1 MFILSL
7 DQGTTGTTAT
17 IIDAETF
24 KFIDKENQ
32 EFKQHFPNPGW
43 VEHDLDEI
51 WKSVKNTVQTVLK
64 RNNIDSSKIKSIG
77 ITNQRET
84 TCAFNRKGDALAK
97 AIVWQDRR
105 TADYCDSLKSHEEKF
120 KKETGLPL
128 DPYFSGTKMNWLL
141 NNNQYVKEAHKNHD
155 LHFGTIDTFL
165 LYRLSGCISF
175 KTDVSNASR
184 TLLMSLDSCQWND
197 ELCKILGIDKSTL
210 PEVCESICDF
220 GVTKGLD
227 FLPDGIPINGILGD
241 QQAALFGQAC
251 FDKGTGK
258 CTYGTGAFMLVNT
271 GEEKKYSEHGLLTTV
286 AYKYQD
292 KTYYALEG
300 SCYIAGACVQ
310 WLRDNLE
317 IIDSASQ
324 TEDKACEVKDLEQI
338 KDLLLFPFFTG
349 IGSPYWR
356 PNAKAALIGMTR
368 GTNTNDICR
377 VALEGIALSIN
388 DLIQAMKSDMGS
400 DLEEFKV
407 DGGAV
412 ANNLLMQIQADISKI
427 NVTRPRIIETTS
439 YGAALAAAI
448 GAGLMTIEDV
458 SKQWEVE
465 NHFEA
470 SSKNDSYFEYKK
482 NLWSK
487 YIELNF

>member
-1 MFILSL
+1 MYILSL

-17 IIDAETF
+17 IIDAKTF
-24 KFIDKENQ
+24 EFVDKENQ
-32 EFKQHFPNPGW
+32 EFQQHFPHAGW

-51 WKSVKNTVQTVLK
+51 WKSVKTTVQTVLK
-64 RNNIDSSKIKSIG
+64 RNSISADKIKSIG

-84 TCAFNRKGDALAK
+84 TCAFNRKGEPLAK

-105 TADYCDSLKSHEEKF
+105 TTDYCSSIKESEELF
-120 KKETGLPL
+120 KRETGLPL

-141 NNNQYVKEAHKNHD
+141 NNNQYVKEAQKNND
-155 LHFGTIDTFL
+155 LRFGTIDTYL
-165 LYRLSGCISF
+165 LYKLTGSTSF

-184 TLLMSLDSCQWND
+184 TLLMSLDNCEWNE
-197 ELCKILGIDKSTL
+197 ELCKILGVDKNLL
-210 PEVCESICDF
+210 PKICESIGDF
-220 GVTKGLD
+220 GSTKDLD
-227 FLPDGIPINGILGD
+227 FLPDGISINGILGD

-251 FDKGTGK
+251 FTKGTGK

-271 GEEKKYSEHGLLTTV
+271 GEEKKYSDHGLLTTV
-286 AYKYQD
+286 AYKFNG

-310 WLRDNLE
+310 WLRDNLK
-317 IIDSASQ
+317 IIDNASQ
-324 TEDKACEVKDLEQI
+324 TEDKANSVNLDEI
-338 KDLLLFPFFTG
+338 RDLLLLPFFTG
-349 IGSPYWR
+349 IGSPYWK
-356 PNAKAALIGMTR
+356 PNAKAALVGMTR

-377 VALEGIALSIN
+377 AALEGIALSIN
-388 DLIQAMKSDMGS
+388 DLIKAMKSDMGS

-412 ANNLLMQIQADISKI
+412 ANNLLMQIQANISKI
-427 NVTRPRIIETTS
+427 NVTRPKIIETTS

-448 GAGLMTIEDV
+448 GAGLMTIDDV
-458 SKQWEVE
+458 SKQWEKE
-465 NHFEA
+465 
-470 SSKNDSYFEYKK
+470 SYFESSNQDKDYYDHKK
-482 NLWSK
+482 DLWSK